1 MSVSKVMVVDDSQD
15 IAESLKA
22 LMDKKGYETDMASD
36 GEELLRK
43 VESFRPDLVLLDV
56 MMPGLNT
63 REILD
68 RLKECGINSFKII
81 LITVVRFSEEEI
93 QELMTD
99 SNIVDYITKPFD
111 VMDVSERVEK
121 ALSYGVED
129 EGQ

>member
-1 MSVSKVMVVDDSQD
+1 MSMSKVMVVDDSQD

-22 LMDKKGYETDMASD
+22 LMDKEGYETDTASD
-36 GEELLRK
+36 GEELLNK
-43 VESFRPDLVLLDV
+43 VEDFQPDLVLLDV
-56 MMPGLNT
+56 MMPGLST

-68 RLKECGINSFKII
+68 RLKERGMKSFKII

-93 QELMTD
+93 QQLMRD

-111 VMDVSERVEK
+111 VMDVSKRVEK
-121 ALSYGVED
+121 ALSGVGY